1 MIDPRLAAE
10 LPHLSD
16 HTLGLFIRAGELAL
30 QAYEM
35 LVPEGSTA
43 MELVD
48 KCRITLATAIAE
60 RERRAAAVR
69 QR

>member
-1 MIDPRLAAE
+1 MTDPMLAAE
-10 LPHLSD
+10 LPQLSD
-16 HTLGLFIRAGELAL
+16 KTLGMFIRACELAL

-48 KCRITLATAIAE
+48 RCRVSLATAIAE
-60 RERRAAAVR
+60 RERRK
-69 QR
+69 